1 MAEQIT
7 EEGYRLIGIQL
18 CNHIFKICKYLPCPD
33 CSNHASQFLARLKM
47 ENFKTKQDLK
57 NILYIFHNVV
67 NKRKQKPMFHTNN
80 LSIYKNKNIINV
92 YNQFILVYNT
102 KGNMKLLTD
111 TFQRQQ
117 IISSFK
123 KWLFSNLHFFIHFKN
138 VINKPISYKKSDEDL
153 SKKNDENNE
162 KEPEKKEVENKPLD
176 IENIKENLFFSK
188 MEDEFSSGFSF

>member
-1 MAEQIT
+1 
-7 EEGYRLIGIQL
+7 
-18 CNHIFKICKYLPCPD
+18 
-33 CSNHASQFLARLKM
+33 M

-80 LSIYKNKNIINV
+80 LSIYKNKNIIHV

-123 KWLFSNLHFFIHFKN
+123 KWLF
-138 VINKPISYKKSDEDL
+138 
-153 SKKNDENNE
+153 
-162 KEPEKKEVENKPLD
+162 
-176 IENIKENLFFSK
+176 
-188 MEDEFSSGFSF
+188 